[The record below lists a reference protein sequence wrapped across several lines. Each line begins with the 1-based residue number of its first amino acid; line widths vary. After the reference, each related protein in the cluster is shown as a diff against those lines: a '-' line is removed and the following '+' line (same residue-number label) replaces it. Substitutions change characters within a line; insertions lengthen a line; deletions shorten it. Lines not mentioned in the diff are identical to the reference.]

1 MGDRYISQIS
11 AAAAELALGQGHTL
25 TMASHQDELLG
36 KILAIEKSLGKIS
49 EMEKTLGQLLD
60 WFKSITQELRLLR
73 PGPPI
78 TTRPLPCTVIENY
91 NPNQVEAYVLYPRL
105 QEASMSQPK
114 QEEITARKPE
124 IEAMQ
129 YEEATDVPISYY

>member
-11 AAAAELALGQGHTL
+11 AAAAELTLGQGHTL
-25 TMASHQDELLG
+25 TMASHQDELLR
-36 KILAIEKSLGKIS
+36 KILEIEKSLGKIP

-91 NPNQVEAYVLYPRL
+91 NPNQEEPYVLYPRL
-105 QEASMSQPK
+105 QEASMNSQNKKKYPPGSW
-114 QEEITARKPE
+114 R
-124 IEAMQ
+124 
-129 YEEATDVPISYY
+129 

>member
-11 AAAAELALGQGHTL
+11 AAASELTLGQGHTL
-25 TMASHQDELLG
+25 TMASHQDEVLG

-91 NPNQVEAYVLYPRL
+91 NPNQEEAYVLYPRL
-105 QEASMSQPK
+105 QEQPK
-114 QEEITARKPE
+114 QEEITARKLE

-129 YEEATDVPISYY
+129 HDEATDVPISYY